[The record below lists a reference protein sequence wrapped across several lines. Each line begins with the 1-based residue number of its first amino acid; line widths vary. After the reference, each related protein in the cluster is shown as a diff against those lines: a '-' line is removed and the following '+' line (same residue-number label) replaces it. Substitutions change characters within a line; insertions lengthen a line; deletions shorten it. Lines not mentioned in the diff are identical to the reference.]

1 MTIGFTNNRVAQ
13 VIFLILLN
21 LKGKGIN
28 YLSLTTWEVSEHIVR
43 IRKFATKLNIA
54 LLCD

>member
-1 MTIGFTNNRVAQ
+1 MTIGFTNSRVAQ

-28 YLSLTTWEVSEHIVR
+28 YLSLTKWEVSEHIVR
-43 IRKFATKLNIA
+43 IREFATKFNIA